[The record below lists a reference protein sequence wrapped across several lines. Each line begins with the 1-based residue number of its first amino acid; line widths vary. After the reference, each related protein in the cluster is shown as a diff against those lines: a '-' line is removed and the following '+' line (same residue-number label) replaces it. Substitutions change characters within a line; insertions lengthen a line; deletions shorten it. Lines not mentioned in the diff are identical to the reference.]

1 MCKTHFNICSKKA
14 PWKCPSWVFC
24 VEGQELFKKCNFIP
38 GILGFSKSPSSSHC
52 SKQQTI
58 KEIRLLCIKEVIP
71 ASGWGR
77 ENRKIPCDG
86 RKFNHAIEA
95 MYSARRF
102 LGGTEG
108 LKRMIKKNDFFI
120 SAITHKLCDL
130 GRSHLASLGFHFFQ
144 VWSEVFGPNQWDL
157 KLTWLWPSYT
167 FSMATRNTHVS
178 TPR

>member
-108 LKRMIKKNDFFI
+108 LKRMIKKMIFYQCYHSQALWSWEKPLSISGLPFF
-120 SAITHKLCDL
+120 SSVKWSVWTKSVRLETDL
-130 GRSHLASLGFHFFQ
+130 TVTQLYIFHGHP
-144 VWSEVFGPNQWDL
+144 EH
-157 KLTWLWPSYT
+157 
-167 FSMATRNTHVS
+167 TRIHT
-178 TPR
+178 